1 MESSKTLL
9 RALWGSAK
17 EFKKKNTLLSGCKA
31 AELISR
37 IAPSAPAESFQEG

>member
-9 RALWGSAK
+9 RPLWGSAE
-17 EFKKKNTLLSGCKA
+17 EFKKKDTILKSCKA
-31 AELISR
+31 AELIGQ